1 MPVGRPVGLFVIG
14 PGGSQC
20 RPQLRT
26 TASPTGTKERF
37 WSRSGSPGSCG
48 FVDALTIDQ
57 AIAELLGPGTC
68 LEIGCGT
75 GIYADRV
82 RSLGRQPVGVEIS
95 AGTLRHARDR
105 LATVQGDAVR
115 LPFASNSVSAVIGL
129 MVHTDTAGYPEVV
142 AEAHLVLAP
151 GGVFVHVGV
160 HPCFCGGF
168 ADTRD

>member
-1 MPVGRPVGLFVIG
+1 MP
-14 PGGSQC
+14 
-20 RPQLRT
+20 T
-26 TASPTGTKERF
+26 TAPYDGIADWYEGTFLVSHR
-37 WSRSGSPGSCG
+37 SPGSCS
-48 FVDALTIDQ
+48 FVDALAIDQ
-57 AIAELLGPGTC
+57 AIAELFGPGTC

-129 MVHTDTAGYPEVV
+129 MVHTDMAGYPEVV
-142 AEAHLVLAP
+142 AEAHRVLAP